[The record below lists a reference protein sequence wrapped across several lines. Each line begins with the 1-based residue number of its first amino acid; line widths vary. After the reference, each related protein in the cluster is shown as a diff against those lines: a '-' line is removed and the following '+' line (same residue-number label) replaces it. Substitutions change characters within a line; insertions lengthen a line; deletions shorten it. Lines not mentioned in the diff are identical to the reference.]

1 MKNNRGF
8 TLVELIAVITILSA
22 IILVTVPVI
31 INTIKK
37 NDNKLGENFEKSL
50 KQAAE
55 LYVERNRDVFP
66 DLNNIGGNVVVSAD
80 DLVKA
85 GYLKQDL
92 ENPIDNSSV
101 LNYEVIIE
109 VGNDNIFIYRV
120 ERKIN
125 EKNN

>member
-8 TLVELIAVITILSA
+8 TLVELIAVMTLLAA

-37 NDNKLGENFEKSL
+37 NDDKLGENFEKSL

-66 DLNNIGGNVVVSAD
+66 DLNNIGGTAEVSTD
-80 DLVKA
+80 TLIEE

-101 LNYEVIIE
+101 LNYKIIVE

-120 ERKIN
+120 EREN
-125 EKNN
+125 EENN

>member
-8 TLVELIAVITILSA
+8 TLVELIAVMTLLAA

-37 NDNKLGENFEKSL
+37 NDDKLGENFEKSL

-66 DLNNIGGNVVVSAD
+66 DLNNIGGTAEVSTD
-80 DLVKA
+80 ILIEE

-92 ENPIDNSSV
+92 ENPIDNSGV
-101 LNYEVIIE
+101 LNYKIIVE

-120 ERKIN
+120 EREN
-125 EKNN
+125 EENN

>member
-8 TLVELIAVITILSA
+8 TLVELIAVITLLSA

-37 NDNKLGENFEKSL
+37 NDNKLGENFENSL

-55 LYVERNRDVFP
+55 FYVERNRDNFP
-66 DLNNIGGNVVVSAD
+66 DLDNIGGNIEIPTE

-101 LNYEVIIE
+101 LKYKVIIE

-120 ERKIN
+120 EREN

>member
-8 TLVELIAVITILSA
+8 TLVELIAVITLLSA

-37 NDNKLGENFEKSL
+37 NDLKLSENFENSL

-55 LYVERNRDVFP
+55 FYVERNRDNFP
-66 DLNNIGGNVVVSAD
+66 DLDNIGGNIEIPTE

-101 LNYEVIIE
+101 LKYKVIIE

-120 ERKIN
+120 EREN

>member
-8 TLVELIAVITILSA
+8 TLVELIAVMTLLAA

-37 NDNKLGENFEKSL
+37 NDDKLGENFEKSL

-66 DLNNIGGNVVVSAD
+66 GLNNIGGTAEVSTD
-80 DLVKA
+80 ELIEE

-101 LNYEVIIE
+101 LNYKIIVE

-120 ERKIN
+120 EREN
-125 EKNN
+125 EENN

>member
-8 TLVELIAVITILSA
+8 TLVELIAVITLLSA

-37 NDNKLGENFEKSL
+37 NDLKLSENFENSL

-55 LYVERNRDVFP
+55 FYVERNRDIFP
-66 DLNNIGGNVVVSAD
+66 DLNNIGGNIEIPTE

-92 ENPIDNSSV
+92 ENPIDNSRV
-101 LNYEVIIE
+101 LKYKVIIE

-120 ERKIN
+120 EREN

>member
-8 TLVELIAVITILSA
+8 TLVELIAVITLLSA

-37 NDNKLGENFEKSL
+37 NDLKLSENFENSL

-55 LYVERNRDVFP
+55 FYVERNRDIFP
-66 DLNNIGGNVVVSAD
+66 ALNNIGGNIEIPTE

-101 LNYEVIIE
+101 LKYKVIIE

-120 ERKIN
+120 EREN

>member
-8 TLVELIAVITILSA
+8 TLVELIAVMTLLAA

-37 NDNKLGENFEKSL
+37 NDDKLGENFEKSL
-50 KQAAE
+50 KQATE

-66 DLNNIGGNVVVSAD
+66 DLNNIGGTAEVSTD
-80 DLVKA
+80 TLIEE

-101 LNYEVIIE
+101 LNYKIIVE

-120 ERKIN
+120 EREN
-125 EKNN
+125 EENN

>member
-8 TLVELIAVITILSA
+8 TLVELIAVMTLLAA

-37 NDNKLGENFEKSL
+37 NDDKLGENFEKSL

-55 LYVERNRDVFP
+55 LYVERNRDVFS
-66 DLNNIGGNVVVSAD
+66 DLNNIGGTAEVSTD
-80 DLVKA
+80 TLIEE

-101 LNYEVIIE
+101 LNYKIIVE

-120 ERKIN
+120 EREN
-125 EKNN
+125 EENN

>member
-8 TLVELIAVITILSA
+8 TLVELIAVMTLLAA

-37 NDNKLGENFEKSL
+37 NDDKLGENFEKSL

-66 DLNNIGGNVVVSAD
+66 DLNNIGGTAEVSTD
-80 DLVKA
+80 TLIEE
-85 GYLKQDL
+85 GYLKQNL

-101 LNYEVIIE
+101 LNYKIIVE

-120 ERKIN
+120 EREN
-125 EKNN
+125 EENN

>member
-8 TLVELIAVITILSA
+8 TLVELIAVMTLLAA

-37 NDNKLGENFEKSL
+37 NDDKLGENFEKSL

-66 DLNNIGGNVVVSAD
+66 DLNNIGGTAEVSTD
-80 DLVKA
+80 TLIKE

-101 LNYEVIIE
+101 LNYKIIVE

-120 ERKIN
+120 EREN
-125 EKNN
+125 EENN

>member
-8 TLVELIAVITILSA
+8 TLVELIAVMTLLAA

-37 NDNKLGENFEKSL
+37 NDDKLGENFEKSL

-55 LYVERNRDVFP
+55 LYVERNRDIFP

-101 LNYEVIIE
+101 LKYKVIIE

-120 ERKIN
+120 EREN

>member
-8 TLVELIAVITILSA
+8 TLVELIAVITLLSA

-37 NDNKLGENFEKSL
+37 NDLKLSENFENSL

-55 LYVERNRDVFP
+55 FYVERNRDNFP
-66 DLNNIGGNVVVSAD
+66 DLDNIGENIEIPTE

-101 LNYEVIIE
+101 LKYKVIIE

-120 ERKIN
+120 EREN

>member
-8 TLVELIAVITILSA
+8 TLVELISVITLLSA

-37 NDNKLGENFEKSL
+37 NDLKLSESFENSL

-55 LYVERNRDVFP
+55 FYVERNRDKFP
-66 DLNNIGGNVVVSAD
+66 DLDNIGGNIEIPTE

-101 LNYEVIIE
+101 LKYKVIIE

-120 ERKIN
+120 EREN

>member
-8 TLVELIAVITILSA
+8 TLVELIAVITLLSA

-37 NDNKLGENFEKSL
+37 NDLKLSEYFENSL

-55 LYVERNRDVFP
+55 FYVERNRDIFP
-66 DLNNIGGNVVVSAD
+66 DLNNIGGNIEIPTE

-101 LNYEVIIE
+101 LKYKVIIE

-120 ERKIN
+120 EREN

>member
-8 TLVELIAVITILSA
+8 TLVELIAVMTLLAA

-37 NDNKLGENFEKSL
+37 NDDKLGENFEKSL

-55 LYVERNRDVFP
+55 FYVERNRDIFP
-66 DLNNIGGNVVVSAD
+66 EFDNIGGNIEIPTE

-101 LNYEVIIE
+101 LKYKVIIE

-120 ERKIN
+120 EREN

>member
-8 TLVELIAVITILSA
+8 TLVELIEVMTLLAA

-37 NDNKLGENFEKSL
+37 NDDKLGENFEKSL

-55 LYVERNRDVFP
+55 LYVERNRDVFT
-66 DLNNIGGNVVVSAD
+66 DLNNIGGTAEVSTD
-80 DLVKA
+80 TLIEE

-101 LNYEVIIE
+101 LNYKIIVE

-120 ERKIN
+120 EREN
-125 EKNN
+125 EENN

>member
-1 MKNNRGF
+1 MKNTRGF
-8 TLVELIAVITILSA
+8 TLVELIAVMTLLAA

-37 NDNKLGENFEKSL
+37 NDDKLGENFEKSL

-55 LYVERNRDVFP
+55 LYMERNRDVFP
-66 DLNNIGGNVVVSAD
+66 DLNNIGGTAEVSTD
-80 DLVKA
+80 ILIEE

-101 LNYEVIIE
+101 LNYKIIVE

-120 ERKIN
+120 EREN
-125 EKNN
+125 EENN